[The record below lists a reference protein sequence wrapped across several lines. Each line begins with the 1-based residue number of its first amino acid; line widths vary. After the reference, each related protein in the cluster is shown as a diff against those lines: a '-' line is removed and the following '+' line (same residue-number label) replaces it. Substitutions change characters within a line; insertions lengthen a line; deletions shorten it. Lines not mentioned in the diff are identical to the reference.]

1 MFTDSPTTDRDLLI
15 AAERQ
20 LADAASTSELLT
32 MGEDNTR
39 TMLDELLGDLGYDD
53 VTVVFVAPAET
64 TTAV

>member
-1 MFTDSPTTDRDLLI
+1 
-15 AAERQ
+15 
-20 LADAASTSELLT
+20 